1 MVKGRTQLVTAQNVE
16 LLYVSPL
23 APLIYKNIVGVAAG
37 GVDLTFPLDPPQLR
51 DPQAILA
58 KNHGE
63 GPETDAVAALVHLL
77 YG

>member
-1 MVKGRTQLVTAQNVE
+1 ME
-16 LLYVSPL
+16 LLHVSPL
-23 APLIYKNIVGVAAG
+23 APLIYKNIIGVAAG
-37 GVDLTFPLDPPQLR
+37 GVDLTFPLAHSQFW

>member
-1 MVKGRTQLVTAQNVE
+1 
-16 LLYVSPL
+16 
-23 APLIYKNIVGVAAG
+23 
-37 GVDLTFPLDPPQLR
+37 VDLTFPLDPPQFW